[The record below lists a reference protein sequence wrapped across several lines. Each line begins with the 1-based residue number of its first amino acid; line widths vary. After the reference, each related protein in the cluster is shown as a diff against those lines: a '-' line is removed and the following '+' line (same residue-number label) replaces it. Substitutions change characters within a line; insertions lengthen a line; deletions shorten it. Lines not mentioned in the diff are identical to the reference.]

1 MTTTLTPINVL
12 DGNQNPDTEVLPI
25 VHVLLATGRPAGKM
39 PLLGGGDLGPCG
51 GGGCWEGVGV
61 LGRQPTIDVVCV
73 GNLLPPSGLFIGQRS
88 EQEKA
93 VGNRSEREKAAGNSA
108 R

>member
-1 MTTTLTPINVL
+1 V
-12 DGNQNPDTEVLPI
+12 
-25 VHVLLATGRPAGKM
+25 
-39 PLLGGGDLGPCG
+39 
-51 GGGCWEGVGV
+51 GVGV